1 MKQYQGAL
9 VILLL
14 LMVSGVVKGAAQEER
29 PRLRLSRVSSAPR
42 LEDHLRGARQAGE
55 VCVSDFRQRE
65 PGDGAPVSLPT
76 TACLSYDRH
85 HLYIVF
91 ICKDDPAKI
100 RARLSR
106 REAIFEDDLVAVILD
121 TFQDRRRAYIFL
133 VNPLGIQADGIVG
146 EGQNDDYSFDT
157 VWYSD
162 GRLTEDGF
170 IVWMA
175 IPFRSLRF
183 PATHAQTWG
192 IALGRAIPRLNEQSF
207 WPYITRRVAG
217 FLQQLATLE
226 GMEDISPGRNWQFI
240 PYGAFAAA
248 RFLNPTDA
256 NRPTW
261 RAEVEGRAGMDAKL
275 VWRDAFTFDLTVNPD
290 FSQVESDDPQVTIN
304 QRFEV
309 FFPEKRP
316 FFLENAG
323 FFRTLENLFFSR
335 RIVDPQFGARV
346 TGKAGRWALGALA
359 IDDRAP
365 GRSVPP
371 TDSAHGRRAAIGVLR
386 VQREFAEQ
394 SSIGV
399 LLTHRSFMAHS
410 NSVLALDTLLRLN
423 PNWTLTGQIMQS
435 VTRRGEERSS
445 GPAYS
450 LDLSYSG
457 RHFFYSGEY
466 VDRSPRFRSSLGFI
480 PRVDVRQMEHFIRY
494 RWFREG
500 RRLQSFGPNLFTLVN
515 WDRRG
520 RLQDWIVS
528 GGFQWQFAGP
538 TEISFRRSESFE
550 LFRDLG
556 FRKHETSLNVAT
568 AWWRWLSVGGRFRFG
583 TGINFFPAPGL
594 APFSAATTNGEVEL
608 TVRPTS
614 QLRVTQVYLYSRL
627 ATHRR
632 SWGAP
637 HAISESRGDPSA
649 VSSVA
654 SLSPD
659 SISIFNNHLLRT
671 RVTYQL
677 SRELSLRAIL
687 DYAAVLPNPS
697 LVSAER
703 EKRIGV
709 DLLFTYLVNPWT
721 ALHIGYTERLEN
733 IGIDP
738 ASPVGLGRL
747 GAPTRSVARQ
757 VFVKFSYLFRF

>member
-1 MKQYQGAL
+1 VRTYYSAL
-9 VILLL
+9 MILLML
-14 LMVSGVVKGAAQEER
+14 VASGDVKGAPPEER
-29 PRLRLSRVSSAPR
+29 PRVRLSRVSSPPR
-42 LEDHLRGARQAGE
+42 LEDHLGGRRQEGE

-65 PGDGAPVSLPT
+65 PGDGAPASLPT
-76 TACLSYDRH
+76 TACLSYDRQ

-91 ICKDDPAKI
+91 ICKDDPTKI

-121 TFQDRRRAYIFL
+121 TFQDRRRAYLFL
-133 VNPLGIQADGIVG
+133 VNPLGIQADGIIG
-146 EGQNDDYSFDT
+146 EGQQDDYSFDAL
-157 VWYSD
+157 WYSD

-170 IVWMA
+170 IVWIA

-183 PATHAQTWG
+183 PATRTHTWG

-207 WPYITRRVAG
+207 WPYVTRRVAG

-226 GMEDISPGRNWQFI
+226 GLEEISPGRNWQFI
-240 PYGAFAAA
+240 PYGAVAAA
-248 RFLNPTDA
+248 RFLNPA
-256 NRPTW
+256 EVSRPVW
-261 RAEVEGRAGMDAKL
+261 RSDVEGRVGMDAKL

-290 FSQVESDDPQVTIN
+290 FSQVESDDPQVTLN

-335 RIVDPQFGARV
+335 RIVDPQFGVRM
-346 TGKAGRWALGALA
+346 TGKAGPWALGALA

-365 GRSVPP
+365 GRSVSP
-371 TDSAHGRRAAIGVLR
+371 TDPAYGRRAAIGVLR

-394 SSIGV
+394 SSLGV
-399 LLTHRSFMAHS
+399 LLTHRRAPHVGTPDRSFRTHS

-435 VTRRGEERSS
+435 FTRWGEERSS

-480 PRVDVRQMEHFIRY
+480 PRVDVRQMEHFVRY

-500 RRLQSFGPNLFTLVN
+500 RRLQSFGPNVFTLVN

-520 RLQDWIVS
+520 RLQDWIIS
-528 GGFQWQFAGP
+528 GGFHWQFAGP
-538 TEISFRRSESFE
+538 TEIALRRSESFE

-568 AWWRWLSVGGRFRFG
+568 ARWRWLSVGGRLRVG
-583 TGINFFPAPGL
+583 TGINFYPAPGL
-594 APFSAATTNGEVEL
+594 APFSAAATNGEMEL
-608 TVRPTS
+608 TLRPTS
-614 QLRVTQVYLYSRL
+614 QLRMTQMYLYSRL

-632 SWGAP
+632 SGL
-637 HAISESRGDPSA
+637 A
-649 VSSVA
+649 VGSGA
-654 SLSPD
+654 SLSHD
-659 SISIFNNHLLRT
+659 SVSIFNNHLLRT

-677 SRELSLRAIL
+677 TRALSFRAIL

-697 LVSAER
+697 LVKAER

-721 ALHIGYTERLEN
+721 ALYVGYTDRLEN
-733 IGIDP
+733 IGLDP
-738 ASPVGLGRL
+738 ASPTGLGRL
-747 GAPTRSVARQ
+747 GAPTRSTARQ